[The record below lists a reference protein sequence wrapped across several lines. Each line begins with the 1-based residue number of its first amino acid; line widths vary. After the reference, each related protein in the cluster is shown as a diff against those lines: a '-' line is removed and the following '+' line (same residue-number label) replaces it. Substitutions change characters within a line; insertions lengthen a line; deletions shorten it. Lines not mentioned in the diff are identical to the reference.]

1 MLKNKTLKICFSVGL
16 ICLFLMCFFIYF
28 YIQKKISKTEK
39 LLLSYADNIIS
50 EEVVGRNSTI
60 KSIKE
65 NNEIIDDNKFDNIN
79 NNNLDNSNQDNEEN
93 LFQDTI
99 KKNNNIFGK
108 IVIDK
113 IGVNAPIMDGTDQ
126 GVLRASVGHFK
137 ETSYWNGNVALASHN
152 RGSYAHYF
160 EKINQ
165 LNIGDEIKYQTE
177 LGTRVYSVKEI
188 TEVSEQNL
196 SVLEGT
202 KDNTLTL
209 ITCIKNKP
217 ELRLC
222 VKAIEKT

>member
-1 MLKNKTLKICFSVGL
+1 MLKNKTLKIYFSVGL
-16 ICLFLMCFFIYF
+16 ICFFIMCFFIYF
-28 YIQKKISKTEK
+28 FIQKKNSKTEK
-39 LLLSYADNIIS
+39 LLLSYANNIIN
-50 EEVVGRNSTI
+50 EEVISKNSTI

-65 NNEIIDDNKFDNIN
+65 NSQVIDYNENNNGEINNIN
-79 NNNLDNSNQDNEEN
+79 NNNYEN
-93 LFQDTI
+93 RFQDTI
-99 KKNNNIFGK
+99 KKNNNVFGK

-113 IGVNAPIMDGTDQ
+113 IGVNAPIMDGTSQ
-126 GVLRASVGHFK
+126 EILKASVGHFK

-177 LGTRVYSVKEI
+177 LGTRIYSVKEI

-222 VKAIEKT
+222 VKAVEKT